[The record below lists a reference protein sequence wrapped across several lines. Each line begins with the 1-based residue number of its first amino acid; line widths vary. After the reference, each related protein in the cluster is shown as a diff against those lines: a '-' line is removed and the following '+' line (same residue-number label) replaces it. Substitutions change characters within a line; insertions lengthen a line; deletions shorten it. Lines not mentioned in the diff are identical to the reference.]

1 MRTLLLASTSPW
13 RRQMLRD
20 AGVNAQGVAPGVTE
34 ETTVVDPIAR
44 AIELGQRKAR
54 AVLAAH
60 PDALVIGADQVV
72 TDGQSIW
79 GKPRGDVDHLAR
91 LKSMRGASHQLV
103 TGWCVVSKD
112 AEHTGHAVTTMH
124 VRADLT
130 DEELQAYVASG
141 EGSGCAGGY
150 AAEAQGGFLFER
162 VDGDWNNVIGLPLFQ
177 VLTVLRTCGWRYTGA
192 V

>member
-1 MRTLLLASTSPW
+1 
-13 RRQMLRD
+13 MLFRS
-20 AGVNAQGVAPGVTE
+20 E

-44 AIELGQRKAR
+44 AIELAQRKAH
-54 AVLAAH
+54 AVFSTH
-60 PDALVIGADQVV
+60 TDALVIGADQVV
-72 TDGQSIW
+72 TDGVSIW
-79 GKPRGDVDHLAR
+79 GKPRGDIDHLAR
-91 LKSMRGASHQLV
+91 LKDMRGASHQLV
-103 TGWCVVSKD
+103 TGWCVVSGD
-112 AEHTGHAVTTMH
+112 GEHTGHATTTMH

-130 DEELQAYVASG
+130 DEELRTYVASG

-177 VLTVLRTCGWRYTGA
+177 LLTVLRAHGWRYTGA